1 MNLLEFEIF
10 KTGTHTASNGNTK
23 TFETSD
29 LQNIC
34 SNYNPQ
40 QNEAPIVLGHP
51 WNDDAPAYGWIKNLK
66 LSDDNE
72 TLIAEGE
79 LSDELVDLIK
89 EKKYKKRS
97 ISLGADHNLL
107 HVGFL
112 GAATPAVKGLADI
125 NFSQNK
131 DDHSEFEFSNETEN
145 NSDLSAVAEANPNLE
160 TNNFSKNENE
170 LISEILSLK
179 SEIEKLNSDFSQ
191 FISKDELHN
200 LLNQFTSLK
209 PVLSEREGSET
220 CPECIRRIESSDFDS
235 FLNDKIASGNLTPA
249 MKEQIISFCKE
260 ISSMNFSGENFS
272 VNFTSFIKNF
282 ISSFPQ
288 LNLFEEFATKPE
300 GSAGGGN
307 KKNESFNGLY
317 LDPQSYAMHKKALE
331 LCDSEKITYSEAIHK
346 LLNN

>member
-10 KTGTHTASNGNTK
+10 RTGTHTASNGNTK
-23 TFETSD
+23 IFESSD
-29 LQNIC
+29 LQTIA

-66 LSDDNE
+66 LSDDNK

-79 LSDELVDLIK
+79 LSDELVDLVK

-97 ISLGADHNLL
+97 ISLRNNPDLDPAHALDLV

-125 NFSQNK
+125 NFSQK
-131 DDHSEFEFSNETEN
+131 IEDHSEFEFDEIQNQSSESDLTTEN
-145 NSDLSAVAEANPNLE
+145 LKPLLRV
-160 TNNFSKNENE
+160 
-170 LISEILSLK
+170 SEG
-179 SEIEKLNSDFSQ
+179 SEIEKQNSDFSH
-191 FISKDELHN
+191 FVSRDELHN

-209 PVLSEREGSET
+209 SEIENSEF
-220 CPECIRRIESSDFDS
+220 ES
-235 FLNDKIASGNLTPA
+235 FLNEKINSGNLTPP
-249 MKEQIISFCKE
+249 MKEKIISFCKE
-260 ISSMNFSGENFS
+260 ISSMNFLENNPTNHFI
-272 VNFTSFIKNF
+272 SFIKNF

-300 GSAGGGN
+300 GN
-307 KKNESFNGLY
+307 QKKDESFNGLF
-317 LDPQSYAMHKKALE
+317 LDPQSYAMHKRALE
-331 LCDSEKITYSEAIHK
+331 LCESQKITYTEAIHK
-346 LLNN
+346 LLINKE